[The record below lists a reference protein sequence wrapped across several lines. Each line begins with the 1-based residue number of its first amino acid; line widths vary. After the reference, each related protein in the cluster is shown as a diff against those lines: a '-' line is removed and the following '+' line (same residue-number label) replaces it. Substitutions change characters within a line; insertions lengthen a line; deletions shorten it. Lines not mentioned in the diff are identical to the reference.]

1 MDKSKSSSLLH
12 NWTSIVGFVLAVVS
26 SLIILFLLGINFI
39 VGIKS
44 PYIGIL
50 LYIILPAFLVL
61 GLLIIPSGM
70 YLRWRKLRTVGEIP
84 LKWPSIDL
92 NENRQLRA
100 AIIFLLGTSLFI
112 LLSSVGIYQAY
123 QFTESVTF
131 CGKLCHVVMKPE
143 YTAYQRSPHAR
154 VECVEC
160 HIGPGVGWYA
170 KSKLSGLYQVY
181 AVLTNVYP
189 RPIPTPI
196 SNLRPARETCEQCH
210 WPKMFYGGMQRRFDH
225 YLYDRYNTRWP
236 INMLLKIGSGS
247 PLAARISGIHW
258 HVNPE
263 VTVEYIATDEQRQNI
278 PWVRVSNKLTGKVT
292 VFRDFSDPQAN
303 NLIISKFTRIMDC
316 MDCHNRPSH
325 DMHSPDYEIDL
336 EISSGG
342 ISSSIPEV
350 KQAAVTAMTNIYAS
364 DADADK
370 GIAAAM
376 NGFYQKNYPQFYSQR
391 STEINNA
398 VKATQKVFQENIF
411 PEMKTRWLDYPN
423 NIGHLIF
430 KGCMRCHDGKHKS
443 DEGLIIPNDCHTCHI
458 ILEQGNTSTA
468 EPLNMSTGLQFK
480 HPVSIGNAWQEM
492 GCYECHS
499 GVRP

>member
-1 MDKSKSSSLLH
+1 
-12 NWTSIVGFVLAVVS
+12 
-26 SLIILFLLGINFI
+26 
-39 VGIKS
+39 
-44 PYIGIL
+44 
-50 LYIILPAFLVL
+50 
-61 GLLIIPSGM
+61 M

-364 DADADK
+364 DADAAK